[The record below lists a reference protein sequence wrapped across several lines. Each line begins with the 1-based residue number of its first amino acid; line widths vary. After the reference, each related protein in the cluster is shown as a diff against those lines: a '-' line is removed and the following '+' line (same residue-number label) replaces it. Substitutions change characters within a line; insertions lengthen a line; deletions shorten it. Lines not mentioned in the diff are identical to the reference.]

1 VDFLRID
8 GGFVRDIIRDPM
20 DRAIVEAINRIGHTV
35 VLKTVAEFVEDEA
48 TRLEQRG
55 LGVDYAQGYALHRPE
70 PPQACSAEH
79 ADAAGVMRAG
89 RS

>member
-1 VDFLRID
+1 MDFLKID
-8 GGFVRDIIRDPM
+8 GGFVRDITRDPM
-20 DRAIVEAINRIGHTV
+20 DRTIVEAINRIGHTV
-35 VLKTVAEFVEDEA
+35 GLKAVAEFVEDEA
-48 TRLEQRG
+48 TRLELLG
-55 LGVDYAQGYALHRPE
+55 LGVDHALHRPE